1 MVASLLTVRRV
12 RVVDALLTVW
22 IVVWVLLGIVTGV
35 EINKVAKLADSA
47 VNTTTAL
54 TRTTEGLKVV
64 SAVPLIGGGLGAV
77 VDEVD
82 ALAEKANDDAKATRT
97 SIEIVAWLSGFG
109 IAMAPSLLILF
120 LYLPWRLPWGRHV
133 GSIRKA
139 LAFDPND
146 VGLDRY
152 LAAQAVQKLTY
163 DQVCVASSDPWAEIA
178 AGNCRAL
185 ADAELARMGIRRP
198 SSNQS

>member
-1 MVASLLTVRRV
+1 M
-12 RVVDALLTVW
+12 
-22 IVVWVLLGIVTGV
+22 LLGIVTGIQ
-35 EINKVAKLADSA
+35 INKIAKLADSA

-64 SAVPLIGGGLGAV
+64 SGVPLIGVGLGAV

-82 ALAEKANDDAKATRT
+82 ALAEEANDDAKATRT

-139 LAFDPND
+139 LGFNPDD
-146 VGLDRY
+146 VGARPLPGRAGRAEADLRPGLRGLVGPVGGDRGGE
-152 LAAQAVQKLTY
+152 L
-163 DQVCVASSDPWAEIA
+163 P
-178 AGNCRAL
+178 RAL
-185 ADAELARMGIRRP
+185 ADAELDRLGIRRP
-198 SSNQS
+198 AVKQA